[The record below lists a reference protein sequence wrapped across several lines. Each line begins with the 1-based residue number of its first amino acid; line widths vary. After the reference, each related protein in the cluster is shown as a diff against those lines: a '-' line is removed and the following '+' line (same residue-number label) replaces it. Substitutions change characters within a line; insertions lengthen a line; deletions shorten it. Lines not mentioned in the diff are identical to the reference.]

1 MGLRLRWIWARMREK
16 EGVPLSTPLSWKIM
30 SHHLM
35 LLLVGQDGAVQCE
48 ERQTRHGIHVPLL
61 DFHSVVALTDMLDS
75 QMASALN
82 LNKTQESLVV
92 GR

>member
-1 MGLRLRWIWARMREK
+1 MGKDAGE
-16 EGVPLSTPLSWKIM
+16 EGVPLLNPLTWIIT

-35 LLLVGQDGAVQCE
+35 LLLVGQDRAVQCE
-48 ERQTRHGIHVPLL
+48 ERQTRHGIHVPLSCPY
-61 DFHSVVALTDMLDS
+61 SVVALTDMLDS
-75 QMASALN
+75 QMATVVE